1 MWLVRLALRRP
12 YTFAILSLLIFIL
25 GVGSIVT
32 TPVDILPEID
42 IPIVSV
48 IWTYNG
54 LAASSSRPM
63 NPGSYE
69 ADDTNV

>member
-32 TPVDILPEID
+32 TPVDISPEID
-42 IPIVSV
+42 ILIVSV
-48 IWTYNG
+48 IWTYND
-54 LAASSSRPM
+54 LAS
-63 NPGSYE
+63 
-69 ADDTNV
+69 DDMRAVPVR